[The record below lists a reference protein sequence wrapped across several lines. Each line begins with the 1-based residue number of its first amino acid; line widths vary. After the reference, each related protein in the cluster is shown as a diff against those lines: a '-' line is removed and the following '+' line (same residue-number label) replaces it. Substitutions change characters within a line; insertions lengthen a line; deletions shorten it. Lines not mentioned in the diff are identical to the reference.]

1 MIKIIV
7 PAPNFTIICTFY
19 EHAQIWS
26 SFIQIRWPIIRQ
38 DAGMMSNISGD
49 LDIDNNAFV
58 GHVAIIIVQ
67 KEDI

>member
-1 MIKIIV
+1 
-7 PAPNFTIICTFY
+7 
-19 EHAQIWS
+19 
-26 SFIQIRWPIIRQ
+26 
-38 DAGMMSNISGD
+38 MMSNISGD